1 MSAPTDTTGEGRA
14 AAIGPAPGAGGP
26 VVGGPGARGVGPVQ
40 DHGRASLICLA
51 ITVLAMAASGGIVAV
66 LGVPR
71 ETTDVSF
78 VVGATFLGFG
88 FCGGQAAMVTG
99 FMAMKQRQNPLYVLV
114 AIAGFVLGVLGF
126 VAIFGLS
133 MWIGAQRAGFR
144 F

>member
-1 MSAPTDTTGEGRA
+1 MSARTEVTGEGQGVA
-14 AAIGPAPGAGGP
+14 VDP
-26 VVGGPGARGVGPVQ
+26 GGPGQAVPGRVGIGPPQ

-51 ITVLAMAASGGIVAV
+51 ITVVTMAASGAIVAV
-66 LGVPR
+66 SGVPR
-71 ETTDVSF
+71 ETTEVSF
-78 VVGATFLGFG
+78 ILGATLLGFG

-114 AIAGFVLGVLGF
+114 AIAGFILGVLGF

-133 MWIGAQRAGFR
+133 MWIGAQRAGLR